1 MTLRRSL
8 LLAPF
13 AAAALPA
20 AAQEAF
26 PTRPVRIIV
35 PFTPGGQTDTIAR
48 LLAARLQT
56 IWRLPVTVDNRAG
69 ANGLL
74 GIEAMVRGA
83 PDGYTLATITLT
95 HAINAT
101 LVTSPPYDFARE
113 VAPLCLLGSLPLV
126 AVVPVASPVR
136 SFAELVA
143 AARSRNLNGG
153 SSGTGTPPHLALELF
168 RRETGAGDRITHVPY
183 RGGAP
188 AITDL
193 VAGTLD
199 VIIAN
204 LPEAIGQIQG
214 GRLRPLAVTTRERHR
229 LLPEVPTTAEV
240 GMPGLELGSWTA
252 IAAPA
257 AVAAPLRGRIAADS
271 QAAIQD
277 PEASGRATEIGFD
290 ILAWPQDR
298 TAAFVVAETARLGR
312 IIREA
317 NIRAES

>member
-20 AAQEAF
+20 AAQENF

-35 PFTPGGQTDTIAR
+35 PFAPGGQTDTIAR
-48 LLAARLQT
+48 LVAARLQVA
-56 IWRLPVTVDNRAG
+56 WRQPVSVDNRAG

-74 GIEAMVRGA
+74 GIEAMVRA
-83 PDGYTLATITLT
+83 VPDGYTLSAITLT

-101 LVTSPPYDFARE
+101 LVQNPPYDFARE
-113 VAPLCLLGSLPLV
+113 VAPLTLLGSLPLV
-126 AVVPVASPVR
+126 AVVPSASPIR

-143 AARSRNLNGG
+143 AARTRTLNGG
-153 SSGTGTPPHLALELF
+153 SSGTGTPPHLGLELF
-168 RRETGAGDRITHVPY
+168 RREAGAGDRVTHVPY

-188 AITDL
+188 SITDL

-199 VIIAN
+199 VIMAN

-214 GRLRPLAVTTRERHR
+214 GRLRALAVAARERHR
-229 LLPEVPTTAEV
+229 LLPDVPTTQEV
-240 GMPGLELGSWTA
+240 GMPALLMGSWTA
-252 IAAPA
+252 IAAPSAVSA
-257 AVAAPLRGRIAADS
+257 ALRTRIAAD
-271 QAAIQD
+271 ARLAIQD
-277 PEASGRATEIGFD
+277 PEASARATDIGFD
-290 ILAWPQDR
+290 IHAFAQEQS
-298 TAAFVVAETARLGR
+298 AAFVAAETERLGR

-317 NIRAES
+317 NIRAEG